1 MPVIQNLIAEEFGS
15 HVGKYSGRLKV
26 TKGKEVLAQA
36 PLIHLESVTIINR
49 GVSISADAINA
60 CTEKGIPIHFV
71 SGTGRPFA
79 ALYSSGLTG
88 TVLTRRAQ
96 LEAYNDLRSIWLAAG
111 FVQGKIENQAALLKY
126 VAKYRKETAPETFQE
141 LRLLSLE
148 VRDHLEE
155 IHTWIQCALH
165 DNYPINQVRFEL
177 LSIEGR
183 AAQKYWKG
191 IRLVLPD
198 ELEWPGRLGRGARD
212 RFNTILNYGYGVLY
226 GEITRALVL
235 AGLDPYG
242 GYLHADRPGKP
253 SLTLDLIEEFRQ
265 PVVDK
270 TMLGLVNRGVVP
282 ELDERGYLTDQT
294 RKMLAEKVLKRLD
307 SVEKY
312 AGKKFALRHIIQ
324 KQARQIATYV
334 RNERVEYNPF
344 YVKW

>member
-1 MPVIQNLIAEEFGS
+1 MPIIQNLIANEFGS
-15 HVGKYSGRLKV
+15 HIGKYSGRLKI
-26 TKGKEVLAQA
+26 TQGKKLLAQA
-36 PLIHLESVTIINR
+36 PLIHLETVTVASK

-60 CTEKGIPIHFV
+60 CTEKGIPIHFI

-96 LEAYNDLRSIWLAAG
+96 LEAYNDLRSVWLAAG

-126 VAKYRKETAPETFQE
+126 IAKYRKETDPDLHQA
-141 LRLLSLE
+141 LRLLALE

-155 IHTWIQCALH
+155 IYTWIQCALN
-165 DNYPINQVRFEL
+165 DNLPAEQMRFEL

-183 AAQKYWKG
+183 AAQKYWAGFK
-191 IRLVLPD
+191 LVLPAD
-198 ELEWPGRLGRGARD
+198 LAWPGRLGRGATD

-226 GEITRALVL
+226 GEIQRALIL

-282 ELDERGYLTDQT
+282 QLDERGFLTDET
-294 RKMLAEKVLKRLD
+294 RKMLAKKVLKRLD
-307 SVEKY
+307 STEKY
-312 AGKKFALRHIIQ
+312 GGKKHAVRHIIQ
-324 KQARQIATYV
+324 MQARQIATYV

-344 YVKW
+344 QVRW